1 MILNNNKSEWRSS
14 QQRSLALELAAMQK
28 EALGKKAEADP
39 DGIKEKAEHKP
50 KEDKRLNEGK
60 RLFHIKRWQDA
71 LKEFQKIDE
80 DKAEPSIQAELAYY
94 LGLCYTKL
102 DHFNEAGFYLEKV
115 VASGNNPLRTY
126 QCRMTLA
133 LIYLRTNRAKMAEF
147 ELKRIKSSGFASA
160 PMYNAMAY
168 AAFLQKRYRQAI
180 DYYEKTLEIDK
191 NNATAIN
198 SMGYILADRGF
209 DNIRGLMLCRKA
221 VEIRPKNA
229 AYLDSLGWAYY
240 KCGEITEARDWL
252 KKAMD
257 SAPKENEIREHLR
270 IVMGG

>member
-1 MILNNNKSEWRSS
+1 MMLNNKSEWFNS
-14 QQRSLALELAAMQK
+14 QQRSLASELAAMQR
-28 EALGKKAEADP
+28 EALGKKTEAGT
-39 DGIKEKAEHKP
+39 DGKKEKVDHKP
-50 KEDKRLNEGK
+50 KENKRLNEGK
-60 RLFHIKRWQDA
+60 QLFHMKHWEDA

-80 DKAEPSIQAELAYY
+80 DNADTSVQAELAYY

-102 DHFNEAGFYLEKV
+102 DHFNEAGYYLEKV

-133 LIYLRTNRAKMAEF
+133 LIYLKTNRAKMAEF

-180 DYYEKTLEIDK
+180 DYYEKTLEIDR

-221 VEIRPKNA
+221 VEIRPKSA
-229 AYLDSLGWAYY
+229 AYMDSLGWAYY
-240 KCGEITEARDWL
+240 KCGEMTEARDWL
-252 KKAMD
+252 KKAID
-257 SAPKENEIREHLR
+257 SAPKENEIREHFR